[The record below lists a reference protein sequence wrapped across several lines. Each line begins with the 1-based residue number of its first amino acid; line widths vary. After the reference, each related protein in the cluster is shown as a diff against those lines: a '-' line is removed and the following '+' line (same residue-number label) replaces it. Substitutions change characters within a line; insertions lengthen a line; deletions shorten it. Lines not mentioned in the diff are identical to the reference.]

1 MSLCLVCRVLI
12 YNSKNKKFSN
22 KQNQDGTFTM
32 NFPKYFGEAS
42 EQLSV
47 LLAMAESSQQLYL
60 ELLLLTELLF
70 ANRLVGRLLTLLT
83 ADMGI
88 CFREG
93 GEVQEQKFSWYA

>member
-1 MSLCLVCRVLI
+1 
-12 YNSKNKKFSN
+12 
-22 KQNQDGTFTM
+22 M
-32 NFPKYFGEAS
+32 NFPKYFSEAS
-42 EQLSV
+42 EQPSV

>member
-1 MSLCLVCRVLI
+1 
-12 YNSKNKKFSN
+12 
-22 KQNQDGTFTM
+22 
-32 NFPKYFGEAS
+32 
-42 EQLSV
+42 
-47 LLAMAESSQQLYL
+47 MAESSQQLYL

-93 GEVQEQKFSWYA
+93 GEVQEQKFSRYA